1 MEKFLLN
8 TIKIYMC
15 VYNPEQIVIYA
26 NINNTEL
33 QNKLNK
39 LLKSNNEKL
48 MLPGI
53 IIKIILKMMSVPDL

>member
-1 MEKFLLN
+1 
-8 TIKIYMC
+8 MC
-15 VYNPEQIVIYA
+15 VYNPEQIVSYA

-48 MLPGI
+48 MLPEI
-53 IIKIILKMMSVPDL
+53 IIKNNLKDDGSSGLIINALKKII

>member
-1 MEKFLLN
+1 
-8 TIKIYMC
+8 MC

-48 MLPGI
+48 MLPEI
-53 IIKIILKMMSVPDL
+53 IIKNNLKDDVSSGLIINALKKII